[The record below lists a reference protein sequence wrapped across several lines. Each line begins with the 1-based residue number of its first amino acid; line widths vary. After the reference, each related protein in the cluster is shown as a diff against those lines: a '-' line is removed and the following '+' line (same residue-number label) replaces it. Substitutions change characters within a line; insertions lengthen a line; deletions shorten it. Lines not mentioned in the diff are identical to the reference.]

1 MPLVRLLGYYHA
13 ALWVNGA
20 WTVRLAPRETAS
32 LEELFKALPDEN
44 DD

>member
-20 WTVRLAPRETAS
+20 WTVRAKRETAS
-32 LEELFKALPDEN
+32 LEALFAAIPNDES

>member
-20 WTVRLAPRETAS
+20 WTVRPAARETAS
-32 LEELFKALPDEN
+32 LEELFSALPDES